1 MAANSSITPVFER
14 NQDATIY
21 VGNLDQR
28 VHEELVW
35 ELFIQVGPVV
45 NVHMPRDKVTN
56 EHQGYGFVEFRS
68 EEDADYAIKI
78 MHMIKLYGKPIKV
91 NKASQDKK
99 SQDIGANIFV
109 GNLDGEVDEK
119 RLFETFSCFG
129 NVVSARINRD
139 NTTGTSHRYGF
150 VSFDNFESS
159 DNAIQSMNGQFLCNR
174 PITVT
179 YAYKRD
185 SKNEK
190 YGSWA
195 ERILAANKPYNR
207 PIWTGNYVAPANV
220 PNFFPSMPSN
230 INASNIKPPPPP
242 PSKPPKAPP
251 V

>member
-1 MAANSSITPVFER
+1 MANVPPVFER
-14 NQDATIY
+14 NQDATVY

-45 NVHMPRDKVTN
+45 NVHMPRDKVSN
-56 EHQGYGFVEFRS
+56 EHQGYGFVEFRN

-99 SQDIGANIFV
+99 SQDIGANVFV
-109 GNLDGEVDEK
+109 GNLDSEVDEK
-119 RLFETFSCFG
+119 RLYETFSSFG

-190 YGSWA
+190 YGSMA
-195 ERILAANKPYNR
+195 ERILAASKPFNR
-207 PIWTGNYVAPANV
+207 PIWTGNYIAPTSTN
-220 PNFFPSMPSN
+220 NFFPPVSN
-230 INASNIKPPPPP
+230 ISNIKPPPPP
-242 PSKPPKAPP
+242 PSKPPKPP
-251 V
+251 VQTT

>member
-1 MAANSSITPVFER
+1 
-14 NQDATIY
+14 
-21 VGNLDQR
+21 
-28 VHEELVW
+28 
-35 ELFIQVGPVV
+35 
-45 NVHMPRDKVTN
+45 MPRDKVTN

-68 EEDADYAIKI
+68 EEDADYSIKI

-207 PIWTGNYVAPANV
+207 PIWTGNYVAPANI

-230 INASNIKPPPPP
+230 INTSNIKPPPPP